1 MPGRSA
7 VTRAG
12 INRPDNRKGYRQ
24 SIGLIPRSQASRSG
38 RVVVRN
44 SPGPRRRGGGAVT
57 VITHTHR
64 AQPRRPRPRRPV
76 VVFPKYTVTVP
87 ARMRPVIFHADHEA
101 FSVGRARPNGGI
113 IETASALPEFF
124 HR

>member
-1 MPGRSA
+1 M
-7 VTRAG
+7 TRAG

-44 SPGPRRRGGGAVT
+44 SPGASSPRGSGAVT

-64 AQPRRPRPRRPV
+64 AQRRPRLRRPV
-76 VVFPKYTVTVP
+76 VVLPKYTRSRRCRL
-87 ARMRPVIFHADHEA
+87 AWR
-101 FSVGRARPNGGI
+101 GR
-113 IETASALPEFF
+113 TCHF
-124 HR
+124 